1 LTDLANQP
9 NRVGGYWVNSNDW
22 FYFAGDT
29 KALNDF
35 LRRYAKLT
43 ETPLVLVIHP
53 GKAPAERCVGEL
65 FAEPYDWKLD
75 SMYPAFT
82 RDKKWFQKAD
92 GGQWGRVA
100 IVQAWLGGNI
110 RLDELDVPANI
121 EVRPGGEIEEFIE
134 QHNKKKAER
143 SEAPWGKAVEGVQ
156 CRLLPKKSTWKAGQ
170 TPQLQANLRNRG
182 KSELSM
188 ELYPTSWEVQYD
200 GVWYHATAR
209 FSGGVELLRLK
220 PRDQKDGISLL
231 LEDRFDWMSKED
243 SRRLVFRPGRHMLR
257 AAFHLD
263 ADDGSGLRVVSNP
276 VEVEI
281 LPATD
286 EKPASKAEAPDR
298 QQDVVLRGAAASCRD
313 LCLDIDEDAK
323 VEQIGGATSSR
334 CLRLAKGKAPA
345 ARWKLTGTERG
356 CLIQAQ
362 AGKLAGWYLDFD
374 DDAQIEELG
383 GATSSSNL
391 LLTEQM
397 VPGAYWKVTE
407 TDEGSLIQAQ
417 AGRFE
422 GWYLDLDLLTK
433 QRVKGAFWEFSPAQ
447 ADSSMGEETRWGDP
461 VRGVKM
467 RLHAP
472 RSRWA
477 QGQTPELRVDFVN
490 MNNERIDRL
499 AFLKENWEVELDGR
513 LYRVR
518 TPDPGNRIDSP
529 AFGPGAEQRDILV
542 PLHEDF
548 GWTDRSSLEFL
559 PGKHTVR
566 IHFTHN
572 ETVEVND
579 EYAEIHLVSNPVEI
593 EIEDLAK

>member
-1 LTDLANQP
+1 
-9 NRVGGYWVNSNDW
+9 
-22 FYFAGDT
+22 
-29 KALNDF
+29 
-35 LRRYAKLT
+35 
-43 ETPLVLVIHP
+43 
-53 GKAPAERCVGEL
+53 
-65 FAEPYDWKLD
+65 
-75 SMYPAFT
+75 M
-82 RDKKWFQKAD
+82 
-92 GGQWGRVA
+92 
-100 IVQAWLGGNI
+100 IVQVWLGGNI
-110 RLDELDVPANI
+110 RLNELEVSANI
-121 EVRPGGEIEEFIE
+121 GVRPGGEIEKFVEE
-134 QHNKKKAER
+134 HNKKKAEG
-143 SEAPWGKAVEGVQ
+143 PD
-156 CRLLPKKSTWKAGQ
+156 
-170 TPQLQANLRNRG
+170 PQR
-182 KSELSM
+182 
-188 ELYPTSWEVQYD
+188 
-200 GVWYHATAR
+200 
-209 FSGGVELLRLK
+209 
-220 PRDQKDGISLL
+220 
-231 LEDRFDWMSKED
+231 
-243 SRRLVFRPGRHMLR
+243 
-257 AAFHLD
+257 
-263 ADDGSGLRVVSNP
+263 
-276 VEVEI
+276 
-281 LPATD
+281 
-286 EKPASKAEAPDR
+286 
-298 QQDVVLRGAAASCRD
+298 DVVLRGAAASCRD
-313 LCLDIDEDAK
+313 LCLDIDDDAK
-323 VEQIGGATSSR
+323 VEQVGGATSSR
-334 CLRLAKGKAPA
+334 CLRLAKGPVPV
-345 ARWKLTGTERG
+345 ARWKLTETERG
-356 CLIQAQ
+356 YLIQAR

-374 DDAQIEELG
+374 DDSQIEEMG
-383 GATSSSNL
+383 GATSSRNL
-391 LLTEQM
+391 LLTKEK
-397 VPGAYWKVTE
+397 VPGAYWRVTE
-407 TDEGSLIQAQ
+407 TDEGLLIQAQ

-433 QRVKGAFWEFSPAQ
+433 QRVEGAFWEFSPAQ

-548 GWTDRSSLEFL
+548 CWTDRSSLEFL